1 MVLSQTYPDV
11 VSGQRNDQLVKWNL
25 ENQAGTPVARGLYIF
40 RLEAVNAAGN
50 RANVVGKV
58 LVVE

>member
-25 ENQAGTPVARGLYIF
+25 ENQAGTPVARGPLCLQI
-40 RLEAVNAAGN
+40 RSHQCS
-50 RANVVGKV
+50 RKSRQRCR
-58 LVVE
+58 

>member
-25 ENQAGTPVARGLYIF
+25 KNQAGNSVARGLYIF
-40 RLEAVNAAGN
+40 RLEAINAAGN
-50 RANVVGKV
+50 SANVVGKV